1 MLKEFKEFI
10 AKGNAIDLAVGV
22 VIGAAF
28 GAIVTSL
35 VNDILMPPIGL
46 LLGDTDFTNL
56 FAVLKEG
63 STAGPYDSLAM
74 AQEAGAVTINYGLF
88 VNSLIMFLIIA
99 FVIFLVVKG
108 VNRMKA
114 AEEDAAPPTKDCP
127 FCGTA
132 ILESATRCPAC
143 TSELAS

>member
-22 VIGAAF
+22 VTGAAF

-88 VNSLIMFLIIA
+88 VNSLIMFVIIA

-108 VNRMKA
+108 VNRMKR
-114 AEEDAAPPTKDCP
+114 AEEEAAPTTKDCP
-127 FCGTA
+127 FCSTA
-132 ILESATRCPAC
+132 IPMTAKRCPAC
-143 TSELAS
+143 TSELSE